1 MRLKQNIILG
11 ITLFIFS
18 EVFSSLPL
26 ADLTQINQGKTLK
39 NNIFNS
45 VKGNTPTSN
54 SAPVFTSPSVAKT
67 TVSMPVVSDK
77 TFQAKALEPNLL
89 KVEQT
94 PPLSSPKS
102 SELTI
107 TDSLPKLQKEQD
119 LQAKNMGDLVEQN
132 MNNVIR
138 NDIIK
143 KAVTETVEP
152 KEEPSVLYQN
162 QQMVQD
168 AAMISFNFEDASLT
182 NLLSYIESVF
192 NIRFITDDIIVGAK
206 DAKGAPIPVSSV
218 AGHKINFRTNKNLTF
233 KEAWDLFV
241 TFMHISGF
249 NIIPMTS
256 DRFYRVVPVAKSMT
270 ETVPTYIGVDYNV
283 LPDTEMI
290 VRYVYFTKNIMDL
303 ANFQKFL
310 KNFQS
315 GSAKIDV
322 YSDLRGLIFT
332 DRSSS
337 IKSLMQIVTEFDKG
351 MTPEVVS
358 VIRLKRANAED
369 VQKLYDAL
377 KPQSPVGVQQGAVKI
392 WSLPNKESSLDYF
405 PSDINLV
412 PYKPNNSLIVLGT
425 ARDVKRVEDFITKYV
440 DIEIDKNTP
449 PIFTYK
455 LQYTNAQDITTLITQ
470 VISYG
475 ASTDAG
481 KYGGVRDGLKYF
493 QKMNIVADTYTN
505 SLIINATPE
514 DFEAIK
520 PLIAE
525 LDVPQKQ
532 VGIEVLIVQVKDA
545 DVKTLGSQISGPNGA
560 GSPVVG
566 ASPYGPTFAQS
577 ITAQTSGIPTGTNAV
592 VTPGQTGQDDNS
604 LKSSLASL
612 LGLPAVNEVGSV
624 LLTFGRPIW
633 AIFKILK
640 TITSTHIIANPFLV
654 VSNNMPASIT
664 SGESRRQTSSNI
676 VAGSGGGATGTQVKG
691 LVSVDANLT
700 VKITP
705 QINKANIINLAI
717 DITNGIFTQAPVT
730 SNNSFEGDMSPR
742 DIKELSTKVSVANG
756 ETLVIG
762 GIMTENFSSASVG
775 VPFLSSIPVF
785 GWFFKSKTRTVS
797 RNHFMIF
804 ICPRLL
810 DPVNDNDQVDKYTQ
824 YKLQEV
830 KQHLDLIDESDW
842 FTQKKD
848 PIQRAFFGSEESRL
862 QQLYTSDTYEQRQ
875 RLDGLIDNP
884 QNISKKKKSRKSKY
898 KNKIQYQEPLIQPAS
913 IQNKHTL
920 KNPIN
925 GNIGQVGT
933 V

>member
-1 MRLKQNIILG
+1 MRLKQSIILG
-11 ITLFIFS
+11 ILFFIVS
-18 EVFSSLPL
+18 DIFSSLPL
-26 ADLTQINQGKTLK
+26 ADLAQVNQGKTLK
-39 NNIFNS
+39 NNILNS
-45 VKGNTPTSN
+45 VKGNAPASN
-54 SAPVFTSPSVAKT
+54 AAPVFTPEPIAKT
-67 TVSMPVVSDK
+67 TLSMPVVSDK
-77 TFQAKALEPNLL
+77 NFQAKPIELNIP
-89 KVEQT
+89 KPQT
-94 PPLSSPKS
+94 VQSLANPKS
-102 SELTI
+102 SEVTI
-107 TDSLPKLQKEQD
+107 TDSLPKLQDEQD
-119 LQAKNMGDLVEQN
+119 LQAKNIGDISQEN

-143 KAVTETVEP
+143 KAVTEPVEP

-162 QQMVQD
+162 QQMVHD

-206 DAKGAPIPVSSV
+206 DAKGAPVPVTSV
-218 AGHKINFRTNKNLTF
+218 VGHKINFRTNKNLTF
-233 KEAWDLFV
+233 KEAWDLFI

-256 DRFYRVVPVAKSMT
+256 DRFFRVVPVGKSMA
-270 ETVPTYIGVDYNV
+270 ESIPTYIGVDHNI
-283 LPDTEMI
+283 LPDSEMI

-303 ANFQKFL
+303 TNFQKFL

-315 GSAKIDV
+315 GSAKLDV

-337 IKSLMQIVTEFDKG
+337 IKSLMHIVTEFDKG
-351 MTPEVVS
+351 MIPEVVS
-358 VIRLKRANAED
+358 VIKLKRANAED

-377 KPQSPVGVQQGAVKI
+377 KPQNPAGIQQGAVKI
-392 WSLPNKESSLDYF
+392 WSLPAKESSLDYF
-405 PSDINLV
+405 PADINLI

-425 ARDVKRVEDFITKYV
+425 ARDVKRVEDFITKYI
-440 DIEIDKNTP
+440 DIEIDKDAP

-455 LQYTNAQDITTLITQ
+455 LQYTNAQDITNLITQ

-475 ASTDAG
+475 ANTDAG

-545 DVKTLGSQISGPNGA
+545 DVKTIGSQISGPNGA

-566 ASPYGPTFAQS
+566 ASPYGPTLAQS
-577 ITAQTSGIPTGTNAV
+577 ISAQTSGIPTGTSVV
-592 VTPGQTGQDDNS
+592 VTPGKTGQDDNS
-604 LKSSLASL
+604 VKSSLASL
-612 LGLPAVNEVGSV
+612 LGLPAVNEIGSV
-624 LLTFGRPIW
+624 LVTFGRPIW

-691 LVSVDANLT
+691 LVAVDANLT

-705 QINKANIINLAI
+705 QINKGNIINLTI
-717 DITNGIFTQAPVT
+717 DVKNEIFTQQAA
-730 SNNSFEGDMSPR
+730 SNDALSGDTSPR
-742 DIKELSTKVSVANG
+742 DLKQIITKVSVANG
-756 ETLVIG
+756 ETLVLG
-762 GIMTENFSSASVG
+762 GIMTENFASQSGG

-810 DPVNDNDQVDKYTQ
+810 DPLNDNEQVDKYTQ

-842 FTQKKD
+842 FAQKKD
-848 PIQRAFFGSEESRL
+848 PIQRAFFGSETSQL
-862 QQLYTSDTYEQRQ
+862 QQLYTSDTYEQREK
-875 RLDGLIDNP
+875 LDGKIDNP
-884 QNISKKKKSRKSKY
+884 QNISKKKKSKKSKY
-898 KNKIQYQEPLIQPAS
+898 KKNIQDQEPLIQPGA

-920 KNPIN
+920 KNSIS
-925 GNIGQVGT
+925 GSVGQAGT
-933 V
+933 I

>member
-1 MRLKQNIILG
+1 MRLKQSIFLG
-11 ITLFIFS
+11 IIFLIFS
-18 EVFSSLPL
+18 EIFSSLPL
-26 ADLTQINQGKTLK
+26 ADLTQINQGKNLK
-39 NNIFNS
+39 NNILNS
-45 VKGNTPTSN
+45 VKGNTPTPVTN
-54 SAPVFTSPSVAKT
+54 PVFTPQPIPKT

-77 TFQAKALEPNLL
+77 TFQAKQ
-89 KVEQT
+89 VEQ
-94 PPLSSPKS
+94 SMPKA
-102 SELTI
+102 EAAQPVAVPKKQEVTI
-107 TDSLPKLQKEQD
+107 TDSLPKLQDEQNV
-119 LQAKNMGDLVEQN
+119 QAKNIDDIVQQN
-132 MNNVIR
+132 MNTTIR
-138 NDIIK
+138 NDMIK
-143 KAVTETVEP
+143 KSVAQSAEP

-206 DAKGAPIPVSSV
+206 DAKGVPVPVTSV

-233 KEAWDLFV
+233 KEAWDLFT

-256 DRFYRVVPVAKSMT
+256 DRFYRVVPVAKSMA
-270 ETVPTYIGVDYNV
+270 EAIPTYIGVDHNV
-283 LPDTEMI
+283 LPDSEMI

-303 ANFQKFL
+303 TNFQKFL

-315 GSAKIDV
+315 GSAKLDV

-358 VIRLKRANAED
+358 VIRLKRANADD
-369 VQKLYDAL
+369 VIKLYDAL
-377 KPQSPVGVQQGAVKI
+377 KPQNPVGVQQGAVKI
-392 WSLPNKESSLDYF
+392 WSLPAKESSLDYF
-405 PSDINLV
+405 PSDVNLV
-412 PYKPNNSLIVLGT
+412 SYKPNNSLIVLGA
-425 ARDVKRVEDFITKYV
+425 ARDVKRVEDFITKYI

-455 LQYTNAQDITTLITQ
+455 LQYTNAKDLTDLITQ
-470 VISYG
+470 IVSYG

-520 PLIAE
+520 PLIEE

-532 VGIEVLIVQVKDA
+532 VGIEVLMVQVKDA
-545 DVKTLGSQISGPNGA
+545 DVKTIGSQISGPNGA

-566 ASPYGPTFAQS
+566 ASPYGPTLAQS
-577 ITAQTSGIPTGTNAV
+577 ITAQTSGIPTGTNAI
-592 VTPGQTGQDDNS
+592 VTQGLVGQDDLS

-612 LGLPAVNEVGSV
+612 LGLPAVNEIGSV

-633 AIFKILK
+633 AVFKILK

-654 VSNNMPASIT
+654 VSNNMQASIT

-676 VAGSGGGATGTQVKG
+676 VAGSGSGTTGTQVKG

-705 QINKANIINLAI
+705 QINKANIINLTI
-717 DITNGIFTQAPVT
+717 DVTNGIFTQPAVT
-730 SNNSFEGDMSPR
+730 NNAINGDLSPR
-742 DIKELSTKVSVANG
+742 DIKEISTKVSVANG
-756 ETLVIG
+756 ETLVLG
-762 GIMTENFSSASVG
+762 GIMTENFASESGG

-810 DPVNDNDQVDKYTQ
+810 DPLNDNDQVDKYTQ

-842 FTQKKD
+842 FAQRKD
-848 PIQRAFFGSEESRL
+848 PIQRAFFGSETSQL
-862 QQLYTSDTYEQRQ
+862 QQLYTSDTYEQREK
-875 RLDGLIDNP
+875 LDGRIDNP
-884 QNISKKKKSRKSKY
+884 QNIGKRKKSKKSKY
-898 KNKIQYQEPLIQPAS
+898 KKNIQNQEPLIQPNT

-920 KNPIN
+920 KNSIS
-925 GNIGQVGT
+925 GSVTQAGT
-933 V
+933 I

>member
-1 MRLKQNIILG
+1 MRLKQSIILG
-11 ITLFIFS
+11 IICLIFS
-18 EVFSSLPL
+18 EILSSLPL
-26 ADLTQINQGKTLK
+26 ADFTQINQGKNLK
-39 NNIFNS
+39 NNILNS
-45 VKGNTPTSN
+45 VKGNTPASVT
-54 SAPVFTSPSVAKT
+54 APVFTSQPIPAT
-67 TVSMPVVSDK
+67 RLSMPVVSDK
-77 TFQAKALEPNLL
+77 TFQPKE
-89 KVEQT
+89 VEQNT
-94 PPLSSPKS
+94 SKIQQAQFVVNPKS
-102 SELTI
+102 SETTI
-107 TDSLPKLQKEQD
+107 TDSLPKLQDEQSVE
-119 LQAKNMGDLVEQN
+119 AKNLGDFVSRD
-132 MNNVIR
+132 MNTAIR
-138 NDIIK
+138 NDMIK

-152 KEEPSVLYQN
+152 KEELSVLCQN
-162 QQMVQD
+162 EQMVQD
-168 AAMISFNFEDASLT
+168 PAMISFNFEDASLT

-192 NIRFITDDIIVGAK
+192 SIRFITDDIIVGAK
-206 DAKGAPIPVSSV
+206 DAKGAPVSVSSV
-218 AGHKINFRTNKNLTF
+218 AGHKINFRTNKNLTY
-233 KEAWDLFV
+233 KEAWDLFI

-249 NIIPMTS
+249 NIIPMIS
-256 DRFYRVVPVAKSMT
+256 DRFYRVVPVAKSMA
-270 ETVPTYIGVDYNV
+270 EAIPTYIGVDHNV
-283 LPDTEMI
+283 LPDSEMI

-303 ANFQKFL
+303 SKFKVFL
-310 KNFQS
+310 KDFQS
-315 GSAKIDV
+315 GSAKLDV

-358 VIRLKRANAED
+358 VIRLKRANADD
-369 VQKLYDAL
+369 VIKLYDAL
-377 KPQSPVGVQQGAVKI
+377 KPQNPVGVQQGAVKI
-392 WSLPNKESSLDYF
+392 WSLPAKESSLDYF
-405 PSDINLV
+405 PSDVNLV
-412 PYKPNNSLIVLGT
+412 SYKPNNSLIVLGT
-425 ARDVKRVEDFITKYV
+425 ARDVKRVEDFITKYI
-440 DIEIDKNTP
+440 DIEIDKDTP

-455 LQYTNAQDITTLITQ
+455 LQYTNAQDLTNLITQ
-470 VISYG
+470 IVAYG

-493 QKMNIVADTYTN
+493 QKMNIVADSYTN

-520 PLIAE
+520 PLIEE

-560 GSPVVG
+560 GSSVVG
-566 ASPYGPTFAQS
+566 ASPYGPTLGQS
-577 ITAQTSGIPTGTNAV
+577 ITAQTSGIPTGTNTV
-592 VTPGQTGQDDNS
+592 VTPGAVGQDDLS

-633 AIFKILK
+633 AVFKILK
-640 TITSTHIIANPFLV
+640 TITSAHIISNPFLV
-654 VSNNMPASIT
+654 VSNNMQASIS

-676 VAGSGGGATGTQVKG
+676 VAGSGGGLTGTQVKG

-705 QINKANIINLAI
+705 QINKANIINLTI
-717 DITNGIFTQAPVT
+717 DVTNGIFTQAPVT
-730 SNNSFEGDMSPR
+730 STNSFEGDMSPR
-742 DIKELSTKVSVANG
+742 DIKEISTKVSVANG

-762 GIMTENFSSASVG
+762 GIMTENFASQSGG
-775 VPFLSSIPVF
+775 VPFLSSIPVV

-810 DPVNDNDQVDKYTQ
+810 DPLNDNEQVDKYTQ

-842 FTQKKD
+842 FAQKKD
-848 PIQRAFFGSEESRL
+848 PIQRAFFGGEASQL

-875 RLDGLIDNP
+875 KLDGKIDNP
-884 QNISKKKKSRKSKY
+884 QNISKRKKSKKSKY
-898 KNKIQYQEPLIQPAS
+898 KKNVLDQEPLIQPS
-913 IQNKHTL
+913 IIQNKHTL
-920 KNPIN
+920 KNSIS
-925 GNIGQVGT
+925 GSVTQAGT
-933 V
+933 I